1 MEQILSYASNQGSGA
16 SFLELAMWIA
26 SAAGLWK
33 MLEAAGKPGWAG
45 LIPFYNWYVIG
56 EVSTGDSR
64 YWLRLLTLFIPIVGW
79 IMFLYFYFQMSK
91 ATAKAYGKTEGWA
104 WGYTL
109 LSPIFYCITG
119 FDNCTY
125 YGPMGVGDRRSGA
138 AREAK
143 TVNFDVVKNESEQPK
158 YDDFSSQVRVD
169 EVKEEETVDFIFDQ
183 PEE

>member
-79 IMFLYFYFQMSK
+79 II
-91 ATAKAYGKTEGWA
+91 
-104 WGYTL
+104 L
-109 LSPIFYCITG
+109 LIWMCTDSQPG
-119 FDNCTY
+119 DNQ
-125 YGPMGVGDRRSGA
+125 YGPC
-138 AREAK
+138 
-143 TVNFDVVKNESEQPK
+143 PK
-158 YDDFSSQVRVD
+158 
-169 EVKEEETVDFIFDQ
+169 
-183 PEE
+183 